1 MVKGIDHIVIA
12 VNDLDTA
19 VASYSQLGFTVVR
32 GGRHAGLGT
41 HNALIAFADG
51 AYFEL
56 IAFIPPLPPSR
67 HWWYSA
73 LAQGG
78 GLVDFC
84 AQSDNLEGDA
94 AAFRKAGAAIGAP
107 FAMERVRPDGYTVC
121 WVLAT
126 TEGASR
132 GVVPFFIRDTTPRD
146 KRVPRDRTHSN
157 GVVGVRSLA
166 LAVSDPPAIAEIYAR
181 ALAMPGS
188 PIEREDL
195 GASGIRCMIGPH
207 ELQFLG
213 PKGQADSIADRLRMR
228 GPSPF
233 EVTLNLGG
241 GKPGQLDPTATHG
254 ARIILA

>member
-19 VASYSQLGFTVVR
+19 IAGYTQLGFTVVR
-32 GGRHAGLGT
+32 GGRHSGLGT

-56 IAFIPPLPPSR
+56 IAFIPPLPASR

-73 LAQGG
+73 LADGG

-84 AQSDNLEGDA
+84 AQSDDLEGDA
-94 AAFRKAGAAIGAP
+94 AAFRVAGAEIGAP
-107 FAMERVRPDGYTVC
+107 FAMDRKRPDGYTVS
-121 WVLAT
+121 WILAT

-132 GVVPFFIRDTTPRD
+132 GIVPFFIRDTTPRD
-146 KRVPRDRTHSN
+146 ERVPRDRTHPN
-157 GVVGVRSLA
+157 GAIGVRSLA
-166 LAVSDPPAIAEIYAR
+166 LAVSDTA
-181 ALAMPGS
+181 ALAQIYTNALGES
-188 PIEREDL
+188 AVSIERADL
-195 GASGIRCMIGPH
+195 DAYGVRVMLGPH
-207 ELQFLG
+207 ELQLLAPNSPAG
-213 PKGQADSIADRLRMR
+213 PIADRIRTR

-233 EVTLNLGG
+233 EVTLNLRG
-241 GKPGQLDPTATHG
+241 GKPGQLDPAATHG

>member
-19 VASYSQLGFTVVR
+19 VAGYTRLGFTVVR

-56 IAFIPPLPPSR
+56 IAFIPPLPAAR

-84 AQSDNLEGDA
+84 ARSEDLESDV

-107 FAMERVRPDGYTVC
+107 FAMERVRPDGYTVS

-146 KRVPRDRTHSN
+146 ERVPRDRTHPN
-157 GVVGVRSLA
+157 GVVGVRG
-166 LAVSDPPAIAEIYAR
+166 LAVAVGDTDAIAQIYAS
-181 ALAMPGS
+181 ALGVPGAS
-188 PIEREDL
+188 IAREDL
-195 GASGIRCMIGPH
+195 GANGIRSMIGPH
-207 ELQFLG
+207 ELEFLE
-213 PKGQADSIADRLRMR
+213 PNGQAGAIADHIRTR

-233 EVTLNLGG
+233 EVTLDLRG
-241 GKPGQLDPTATHG
+241 GKAGQLDPATSHR